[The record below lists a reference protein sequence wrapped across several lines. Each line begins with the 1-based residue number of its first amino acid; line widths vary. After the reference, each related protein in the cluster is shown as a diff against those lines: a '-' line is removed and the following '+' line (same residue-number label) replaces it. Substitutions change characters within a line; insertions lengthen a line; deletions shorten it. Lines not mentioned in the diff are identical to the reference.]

1 MNKEQNVQ
9 VSDTTGDAIYSKARY
24 QKTITAIDGI
34 VKLYNYFCAR
44 LYSLKPILTIFF
56 FLLFFRGFA
65 QDDSLLQRLLDSA
78 KTNTSVVQKDS
89 SQKKDSVKKV
99 VAPPGRKDIS
109 KVIAPEADS
118 LLYDS
123 AAAFILDSLTE
134 DSIAKITARVP
145 AIPLIWQQDTAFA
158 NLLKIPYIK
167 KKIQP
172 LLRNGD
178 IRIPDEKDYL
188 FYALVGIVL
197 LLALIKQ
204 LFPKYFSNLFKLLF
218 EASFRQKQRREQL
231 MQETL
236 PSLMMNILFI
246 LAGGLFAA
254 LLANYYDWLKTSFW
268 LITLY
273 SITIL
278 ALVYMIK
285 YMVIQFTGWVFNAKE
300 SASTY
305 SFIVFLIN
313 KMIGVVLV
321 PLLLLLAFSNG
332 KVWDIAIT
340 IAVGVIVLLFLFR
353 YIISLRIIRGALNI
367 NPIHFFIYLCAVELM
382 PMLIIYKVLFKFTGN
397 SN

>member
-1 MNKEQNVQ
+1 M
-9 VSDTTGDAIYSKARY
+9 SDTTKDAIYSKAQY

-34 VKLYNYFCAR
+34 IKLYKYFCAR
-44 LYSLKPILTIFF
+44 FYFLKPILTIFF

-78 KTNTSVVQKDS
+78 RTNTSVVQKDT
-89 SQKKDSVKKV
+89 SQKKDSVKKS
-99 VAPPGRKDIS
+99 VAPLRRKDTI
-109 KVIAPEADS
+109 KVSTPETDS

-123 AAAFILDSLTE
+123 VAILVLDSLIR
-134 DSIAKITARVP
+134 DSIAKTAARIP
-145 AIPLIWQQDTAFA
+145 ANPLTWQQDTAFT
-158 NLLKIPYIK
+158 NLLYIPYTK

-172 LLRNGD
+172 LLHSGD
-178 IRIPDEKDYL
+178 MRIPVEKDYL
-188 FYALVGIVL
+188 FYALIGIVL

-246 LAGGLFAA
+246 LVGGLFAA

-273 SITIL
+273 SITVL
-278 ALVYMIK
+278 SLVYMFK
-285 YMVIQFTGWVFNAKE
+285 YIVIQFTGWVFNAKE

-313 KMIGVVLV
+313 KMIGVALV

-340 IAVGVIVLLFLFR
+340 IALGVIVLLFLFR

-382 PMLIIYKVLFKFTGN
+382 PMLIIYKILFKFTGN

>member
-1 MNKEQNVQ
+1 M
-9 VSDTTGDAIYSKARY
+9 
-24 QKTITAIDGI
+24 
-34 VKLYNYFCAR
+34 
-44 LYSLKPILTIFF
+44 
-56 FLLFFRGFA
+56 
-65 QDDSLLQRLLDSA
+65 LQRLLDSA
-78 KTNTSVVQKDS
+78 RANTSVVQKDT
-89 SQKKDSVKKV
+89 SQKKDSVKKS
-99 VAPPGRKDIS
+99 VAPLRRKDTI
-109 KVIAPEADS
+109 KVSTPETDS

-123 AAAFILDSLTE
+123 VAILVLDSLIR
-134 DSIAKITARVP
+134 DSIAKTAAR
-145 AIPLIWQQDTAFA
+145 IPTNPLTWQQDTAFT
-158 NLLKIPYIK
+158 NLLYIPYTK

-172 LLRNGD
+172 LLHSGD
-178 IRIPDEKDYL
+178 MRIPVEKDYL
-188 FYALVGIVL
+188 FYALIGIVL

-246 LAGGLFAA
+246 LVGGLFAA

-273 SITIL
+273 SITVL
-278 ALVYMIK
+278 SLVYMFK
-285 YMVIQFTGWVFNAKE
+285 YIVIQFTGWVFNAKE

-313 KMIGVVLV
+313 KMIGVALV

-340 IAVGVIVLLFLFR
+340 IALGVIVLLFLFR

-382 PMLIIYKVLFKFTGN
+382 PMLIIYKILFKFTGN

>member
-1 MNKEQNVQ
+1 M
-9 VSDTTGDAIYSKARY
+9 
-24 QKTITAIDGI
+24 
-34 VKLYNYFCAR
+34 
-44 LYSLKPILTIFF
+44 KPILTIFF
-56 FLLFFRGFA
+56 SLLIFRGFA
-65 QDDSLLQRLLDSA
+65 QDDSVLQRMLDSVA
-78 KTNTSVVQKDS
+78 RNTSVVRKVS
-89 SQKKDSVKKV
+89 SPKKDSARKI
-99 VAPPGRKDIS
+99 VAPLVRKDSAKI
-109 KVIAPEADS
+109 IAPITDS

-123 AAAFILDSLTE
+123 TSALILDSLTN
-134 DSIAKITARVP
+134 DSTTQTVTNIP
-145 AIPLIWQQDTAFA
+145 ANPLTWQEDTAFS

-172 LLRNGD
+172 LLHSGD
-178 IRIPDEKDYL
+178 IRTPVEKDYL
-188 FYALVGIVL
+188 FYALIGIVL

-204 LFPKYFSNLFKLLF
+204 LFPKYFSNLFRLLF

-246 LAGGLFAA
+246 LVGGLFAA
-254 LLANYYDWLKTSFW
+254 LLANYYGLTTSFW

-273 SITIL
+273 SVTVL
-278 ALVYMIK
+278 ALVYMFK
-285 YMVIQFTGWVFNAKE
+285 YIVIQFTGWVFNARE
-300 SASTY
+300 PASTY

-313 KMIGVVLV
+313 KMIGVALV
-321 PLLLLLAFSNG
+321 PLLLLLSFSNG
-332 KVWDIAIT
+332 KVWDIGIT